1 MDQTVYLNRIKYQGT
16 IEANYDCLCNLHRSH
31 VMNIPFEDLDIHFG
45 KKIVLEVDSLFNKIV
60 INKRG
65 GFCYELNYLFYKL
78 LTNIGFDCC
87 MVSSRIKDDEGYG
100 PPFDHMSI
108 IVKLDDIWLVDVGY
122 GDLFIEPIKIST
134 NSIQKDDFKD
144 YKIEKLNDNEFVL
157 LESHKGVHNFIE
169 RYIFDCTPR
178 SIEDFFAQCECKQ
191 SSADSYFVQNTICTI
206 PTQTGRKTIFNNV
219 YKTKS
224 LSTTTEEIILS
235 NDDLKKILD
244 EVFNIRMI

>member
-1 MDQTVYLNRIKYQGT
+1 
-16 IEANYDCLCNLHRSH
+16 
-31 VMNIPFEDLDIHFG
+31 MNIPFEDLDIHFG
-45 KKIVLEVDSLFNKIV
+45 EKIVLEQDSLFFKIV
-60 INKRG
+60 SNKRG

-78 LTNIGFDCC
+78 LTNVGFDCC
-87 MVSSRIKDDEGYG
+87 MVSSRIKDNEGYG

-108 IVKLDDIWLVDVGY
+108 IVKLDDNWLVDVGY

-178 SIEDFFAQCECKQ
+178 SIEDFFAQCEYKQ
-191 SSADSYFVQNTICTI
+191 SSADSYFVQNMICTI
-206 PTQTGRKTIFNNV
+206 PTQHGRKTIFNNV

-224 LSTTTEEIILS
+224 LSTTTEEIIQS
-235 NDDLKKILD
+235 NDDLIKILS
-244 EVFNIRMI
+244 EEFNTFLI